1 MLIGYN
7 IFKIRFFFQNFYLF
21 CCKPPDGSLLHLIQ
35 NLLFTNFAALLE

>member
-1 MLIGYN
+1 MPEPMKVTKPI
-7 IFKIRFFFQNFYLF
+7 KKYLF